1 MRHLISHE
9 LTIVVIVNNYN
20 LLQHQITLL
29 NFCDD
34 LKLNLIFTT
43 GGTGF
48 SQRDVT
54 PEATRRVIQR
64 EAPQLCLAMSLVSF
78 QKTKFAALSRA
89 VCGMRNSSLI
99 INLPGS
105 KKAVVEC
112 FDAIRDVIPHAV
124 ELIVGEV
131 ECVREIHRVV
141 QASEPILPKRTPHV
155 CPHKTGSGAADDR
168 NSPFPMVG
176 VDNALEA
183 ILDRVEPYQ
192 STYETFSPINIP
204 NFRASIKDGYAVK
217 AIGGK
222 GLKRVIGYISAGDSI
237 HHEDFAPDEC
247 YKINTGAAVPD
258 FADAIIQVEDT
269 RIVATM
275 DGVEKEIEILINPVL
290 DLDIR

>member
-1 MRHLISHE
+1 
-9 LTIVVIVNNYN
+9 
-20 LLQHQITLL
+20 
-29 NFCDD
+29 
-34 LKLNLIFTT
+34 
-43 GGTGF
+43 
-48 SQRDVT
+48 
-54 PEATRRVIQR
+54 
-64 EAPQLCLAMSLVSF
+64 
-78 QKTKFAALSRA
+78 
-89 VCGMRNSSLI
+89 MRNSSLI

-131 ECVREIHRVV
+131 ECVRETHRVV
-141 QASEPILPKRTPHV
+141 QANDPILPKRTPHV
-155 CPHKTGSGAADDR
+155 CPHKTGTGAADDR
-168 NSPFPMVG
+168 NSPFPMIG

-183 ILDRVEPYQ
+183 ILDTVEPHR

-204 NFRASIKDGYAVK
+204 DFRASIKDGYAVK

-237 HHEDFAPDEC
+237 NHEDFAPDEC
-247 YKINTGAAVPD
+247 YKINTGAPVPD
-258 FADAIIQVEDT
+258 FADAIIQIEDT

-275 DGVEKEIEILINPVL
+275 DGVEKEIEILIDPVV